1 MAGPIRMKETICRIA
16 PRNGDAA
23 RRAVERLESLA
34 MPRWAL
40 GRLMDLA
47 VDLAGI
53 TGRDRPSFKRRIV
66 AIAAGDHGVVAEGVT
81 NYPQSITGAMMSEFV
96 SGGAG
101 INALAGVTGTSVVL
115 ADFGVKNVPPDVA
128 AWEHFVDCSVG
139 RGTRD
144 FAAGPAMTRGEA
156 EAAVDNGI
164 ALANRLADAG
174 WEAIGLGEV
183 GIGNTTPSAAV
194 IACVT
199 GEDPKAVTGRGT
211 GLSDA
216 QLSHKAV
223 IVARGLALNRPDP
236 SDGLDVLAKV
246 GGFEI
251 GGLAGLC
258 LGAAARRIPV
268 VLDGLITSAGAL
280 VASVLCPL
288 ARDYMVASHLSAEPG
303 HRHALSRLGLKP
315 YLALRLRLGEGT
327 GAALMMNLVDS
338 AAAILSQVDS
348 FDDLAVAGTAENG
361 APPDTAAKG
370 ALK

>member
-1 MAGPIRMKETICRIA
+1 MKETICKIA
-16 PRNGDAA
+16 PRDCDAA
-23 RRAVERLESLA
+23 RRAVEHLESLA

-53 TGRDRPSFKRRIV
+53 TGLDKPSFKRRVV

-101 INALAGVTGTSVVL
+101 INALAGVARTDIVL
-115 ADFGVKNVPPDVA
+115 ADFGVKSVPPDVA
-128 AWEHFVDCSVG
+128 AWDRFVGCAVG

-144 FAAGPAMTRGEA
+144 FAEGPAMSREEA
-156 EAAVDNGI
+156 EASIENGI

-174 WEAIGLGEV
+174 YEAIGLGEV
-183 GIGNTTPSAAV
+183 GIGNTTPSAAI
-194 IACVT
+194 IACIT
-199 GEDPKAVTGRGT
+199 GEDPKTVTGPGT

-216 QLSHKAV
+216 QLAHKAEV
-223 IVARGLALNRPDP
+223 VARGLALNRPDP

-251 GGLAGLC
+251 GGMAGIC

-268 VLDGLITSAGAL
+268 VVDGLITAAGAL
-280 VASVLCPL
+280 VAATICPL
-288 ARDYMVASHLSAEPG
+288 AREYMVASHLSAEPG
-303 HRHALSRLGLKP
+303 HRHALARLGLKP
-315 YLALRLRLGEGT
+315 YLDLRLRLGEGT
-327 GAALMMNLVDS
+327 GAALMMNLLDS
-338 AAAILSQVDS
+338 AAAILSDVDS
-348 FDDLAVAGTAENG
+348 FDDLACAAGTENG
-361 APPDTAAKG
+361 APPNADAQGTAK
-370 ALK
+370 